1 MMCVF
6 ADAMDDLLARIMAVF
21 PQCDDT
27 VKRGQG
33 KFVAHVSVA
42 KCKNEQQLRSVQ
54 AKLEASFRP
63 ISFTLKEIYLL
74 HRCVSPPTTRA
85 FRSVCAV
92 CRVPCRACV
101 LTRRNGSSGKGRT
114 HLR

>member
-1 MMCVF
+1 
-6 ADAMDDLLARIMAVF
+6 
-21 PQCDDT
+21 
-27 VKRGQG
+27 
-33 KFVAHVSVA
+33 
-42 KCKNEQQLRSVQ
+42 VQ

-74 HRCVSPPTTRA
+74 HRCVSPQQRVRFVLCVCRVP
-85 FRSVCAV
+85 CAV
-92 CRVPCRACV
+92 CRVPCAVCRVSCHACV